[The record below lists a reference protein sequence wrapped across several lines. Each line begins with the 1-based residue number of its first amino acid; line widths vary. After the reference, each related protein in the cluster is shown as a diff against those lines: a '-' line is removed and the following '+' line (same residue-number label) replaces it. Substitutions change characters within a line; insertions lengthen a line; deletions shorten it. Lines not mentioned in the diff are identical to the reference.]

1 MKYFHSFLVSFN
13 FGRRNAELCC
23 YLFVGQVQGLKETD
37 GGGKLLLLVGKLLV
51 FACKLLIF
59 IGKLLVL
66 VRNSALQLRFR
77 LLPALKD
84 GLELVLQVHVLADA
98 LVGLGI
104 DKTVEHVAVVADV
117 GALVHAELVGTAV
130 GLGLV
135 EQGQELV

>member
-13 FGRRNAELCC
+13 FGRRNAELCG
-23 YLFVGQVQGLKETD
+23 YLFVWQVQRLQKAD
-37 GGGKLLLLVGKLLV
+37 GGGKLLV
-51 FACKLLIF
+51 FVC
-59 IGKLLVL
+59 KLLVL

-117 GALVHAELVGTAV
+117 GALVNAELVGTAV

>member
-1 MKYFHSFLVSFN
+1 M
-13 FGRRNAELCC
+13 
-23 YLFVGQVQGLKETD
+23 
-37 GGGKLLLLVGKLLV
+37 LVGKLLV
-51 FACKLLIF
+51 FVSKLTLLACKLPILCLQLF
-59 IGKLLVL
+59 FLTRQLTLLACKLLVL
-66 VRNSALQLRFR
+66 VRNPALQLRFR

-117 GALVHAELVGTAV
+117 GALVNAELVGAAV